1 MQQSATDGFI
11 AFHRFGLV
19 ERHRGRQ
26 YFGEEFLERDDQIPN
41 ILKNLNVV
49 TPPPGEPQTSID
61 LKFSPDFIFSFQKP
75 FIFLQKPFFLSN
87 GQVALL
93 ILSKKLSRV
102 LPMGHHFL
110 INF

>member
-41 ILKNLNVV
+41 ILKNLNVAN
-49 TPPPGEPQTSID
+49 PPPGEPQTSID
-61 LKFSPDFIFSFQKP
+61 LKFSPDFTFFSP
-75 FIFLQKPFFLSN
+75 ETIYVSPET
-87 GQVALL
+87 
-93 ILSKKLSRV
+93 ILSLQWAGGPVNIIKKTL
-102 LPMGHHFL
+102 
-110 INF
+110 